1 MIPMIRILLSALF
14 LFLPMATFAGT
25 FTDKETGV
33 SIELPDGWKLPEKND
48 YGYLVSSPKSHF
60 GLRLKLINPKRKDM
74 WEAINGMIETFEISA
89 SREKAIARYRVIMIT
104 PFKTESGISGMRVIS
119 GNIDEEKNHIP
130 NVFHYV
136 FENEAGKLVCACLFV
151 SSGIR
156 TSEAADQLIFPN
168 LTLVQ
173 P

>member
-1 MIPMIRILLSALF
+1 MIRILLSALF
-14 LFLPMATFAGT
+14 LFLPTATFAGT

-33 SIELPDGWKLPEKND
+33 SIELPDGWKLPERND
-48 YGYLVSSPKSHF
+48 YGYLVSSPRSHF
-60 GLRLKLINPKRKDM
+60 GFRLKLVNPKRKDM

-89 SREKAIARYRVIMIT
+89 SKNEKRAPYRVIMIT
-104 PFKTESGISGMRVIS
+104 PFETESGISGMRIVT
-119 GNIDEEKNHIP
+119 GTIDEEKNHSP

-136 FENEAGKLVCACLFV
+136 FENKTGKLVCACLYV

-156 TSEAADQLIFPN
+156 TAEAADQLILPN